1 MRKNK
6 VGGIQNG
13 FSIFALDDDTT
24 ITAALKAYFES
35 NGYQVDTESDPLR
48 AIESMREKSYD
59 ILLLDFL
66 MTPIRGDEVVTRIR
80 RFNTDTF
87 IILLTGHKELAP
99 PLDTI
104 RELDIQG
111 YYEKSERFDQLE
123 LLVESCV
130 KAIRQMQVIRNYRD
144 GLNNVLISS
153 EKINVLCPLEE
164 MMQNILSQAQS
175 LAGVSD
181 GFIYLDEPPV
191 PQTYLGTGVFNVS
204 IEEYKNTVYKD
215 LQPEWLTAQSQNKAF
230 LTGKNLLLPLT
241 NTDSRPIGI
250 IGLTAESSFSDSAVQ
265 LVSLFGRHAD
275 AALRNSNL
283 HEIVKQKNEAL
294 EKAYAQLHDSYME
307 TITTLRLLVDAK
319 DIYTRGHSD
328 RTSIYAVALAAA
340 LGCEPKVIE
349 RVRVSGLFHDVGKIG
364 TADAILNKSGRLDE
378 KEYSEIKQHPLRGA
392 KIISSLSMFNELAN
406 IISAHH
412 ERYDGNGYP
421 NRLKAENIPYEAR
434 IIAVTD
440 AFDAMTSGR
449 NYGGR
454 NYQNALD
461 ELRHNRFTQFDG
473 NIVDVF
479 LELLDTKGDEIR
491 ESIEWTYHNDS
502 CVSE

>member
-6 VGGIQNG
+6 VGSVQNG

-24 ITAALKAYFES
+24 ISAALKAYFES
-35 NGYQVDTESDPLR
+35 NGYEVDTESDPLR
-48 AIESMREKSYD
+48 AIERMREKPYD

-80 RFNTDTF
+80 RFNTDLF

-130 KAIRQMQVIRNYRD
+130 KAIRQMHVIRNYRD
-144 GLNNVLISS
+144 GLKNVLLAN
-153 EKINVLCPLEE
+153 EEINMLCPMDE
-164 MMQNILSQAQS
+164 MMGKILAQAQLLS
-175 LAGVSD
+175 GVTDS
-181 GFIYLDEPPV
+181 FIYLDEPSPAA
-191 PQTYLGTGVFNVS
+191 YLGTGVYSLSVDDFVRTAYN
-204 IEEYKNTVYKD
+204 D
-215 LQPEWLTAQSQNKAF
+215 LHPGRITAQQQNKAV
-230 LTGKNLLLPLT
+230 LSGKSLLIPLT
-241 NTDSRPIGI
+241 DSAGI
-250 IGLTAESSFSDSAVQ
+250 PLGILGLTSDSPLSDTSVQ
-265 LVSLFGRHAD
+265 LLSLFGRQAN
-275 AALRNSNL
+275 AALQNARL
-283 HEIVKQKNEAL
+283 HEIVQQKNKDL
-294 EKAYAQLHDSYME
+294 EKAYAQLHDSYLE

-328 RTSIYAVALAAA
+328 RTSIYAVALATA
-340 LGCEPKVIE
+340 LGCDSKVIE

-364 TADAILNKSGRLDE
+364 TADAILNKSGRLDD

-392 KIISSLSMFNELAN
+392 KIIASLSMFNELAD

-421 NRLKAENIPYEAR
+421 HRLKAENIPYEAR

-461 ELRHNRFTQFDG
+461 ELRNNRNTQFDG
-473 NIVDVF
+473 SIVDVF
-479 LELLDTKGDEIR
+479 LDLLDSKGNEIKD
-491 ESIEWTYHNDS
+491 SIEWTYRNDTAA
-502 CVSE
+502 SE